1 MISNQADEDSTLP
14 SSFQPGETMITIHA
28 ATKRYRQD
36 KPPAV
41 DNLTLEVEQGEIFG
55 FLGPNGAG
63 KSTTI
68 KMLVGLLRQDSGSIT
83 VNGFDNINE
92 LLSVKRSIGYVP
104 DEPMFYE
111 KMTALRYLNFIA
123 DLFDISEELRSQR
136 ITYWTKRFSLDTNIQ
151 DPISSFSH
159 GMKQKLGVIA
169 ALIHEPQLLILDEPM
184 VGLDPKS
191 SYILKEVMREFCTKG
206 GTVFFSTH
214 VMDVAERL
222 CDRVGIINKGKLIS
236 CGTFAQLRNSKDD
249 QGATLE
255 KLFLELTNEQSPFA
269 DSDKSL

>member
-1 MISNQADEDSTLP
+1 
-14 SSFQPGETMITIHA
+14 MITIHA

-41 DNLTLEVEQGEIFG
+41 DNLSLEVRQGEIFG

-83 VNGFDNINE
+83 VNGFDNIAD
-92 LLSVKRSIGYVP
+92 LLSVKKSIGYVP

-111 KMTALRYLNFIA
+111 KMTALGYLGFIA
-123 DLFDISEELRSQR
+123 DLFNIPTDLRIER
-136 ITYWTKRFSLDTNIQ
+136 INHWTKRFSLDSNLH
-151 DPISSFSH
+151 DAISSYSH
-159 GMKQKLGVIA
+159 GMKQKLGVVA
-169 ALIHEPQLLILDEPM
+169 ALIHEPKLLILDEPM
-184 VGLDPKS
+184 VGLDPRS
-191 SYILKEVMREFCTKG
+191 SFILKEVMREFCVKG

-222 CDRVGIINKGKLIS
+222 CDRVGIINKGKLIT
-236 CGTFAQLRNSKDD
+236 CGTFAELRNSKGD

-269 DSDKSL
+269 DSPESL

>member
-1 MISNQADEDSTLP
+1 
-14 SSFQPGETMITIHA
+14 MITIHA

-41 DNLTLEVEQGEIFG
+41 DNLSLEVQQGEIFG

-68 KMLVGLLRQDSGSIT
+68 KMLVGLLRQDSGGIT
-83 VNGFDNINE
+83 VNGYDNINE
-92 LLSVKRSIGYVP
+92 LLSVKKSIGYVP

-123 DLFDISEELRSQR
+123 DLFNIPTEVRAQR
-136 ITYWTKRFSLDTNIQ
+136 IDYWTKRFSLDSNLQ
-151 DPISSFSH
+151 DPISSYSH

-169 ALIHEPQLLILDEPM
+169 ALIHEPKLLILDEPM
-184 VGLDPKS
+184 VGLDPRS
-191 SYILKEVMREFCTKG
+191 SFILKEVMREFCTKG

-222 CDRVGIINKGKLIS
+222 CDRVGIINKGKLIT
-236 CGTFAQLRNSKDD
+236 CGTFAQLRNSKGD

-269 DSDKSL
+269 DSTTSL

>member
-1 MISNQADEDSTLP
+1 MIS
-14 SSFQPGETMITIHA
+14 IHA
-28 ATKRYRQD
+28 ATKRYSQD

-41 DNLTLEVEQGEIFG
+41 DNLSLEVQKGEIFG

-83 VNGFDNINE
+83 VNGFGLINE
-92 LLSVKRSIGYVP
+92 LLSIKKTIGYVP

-111 KMTALRYLNFIA
+111 KMTALRYLNFIG
-123 DLFDISEELRSQR
+123 DLYEIPTDSRAVKF
-136 ITYWTKRFSLDTNIQ
+136 TYWTKRFSLDSNLH
-151 DPISSFSH
+151 DPVSSFSH

-169 ALIHEPQLLILDEPM
+169 ALIHDPRLLILDEPM
-184 VGLDPKS
+184 VGLDPRS
-191 SYILKEVMREFCTKG
+191 SFVLKEVMREFCTKG

-236 CGTFAQLRNSKDD
+236 CGTFANMKKAQGD

-255 KLFLELTNEQSPFA
+255 KLFLELTDEQSPFA
-269 DSDKSL
+269 DSDQSL